1 MAAGAPTAGGLGQV
15 ARTLLRPELALVVLM
30 AVIIGMLIVPLPTF
44 LVDLLIAV
52 NLLVAIVIF
61 LSSFYVERIL
71 SFSTFPSVLLFTTLM
86 RLALS
91 VSTSRLILVDA
102 DAGHIVAAFGEFVV
116 ADNLVV
122 GFVIFA
128 IVTIVQF
135 IVITKGSERIGEVV
149 ARFSLDGMPGKQM
162 GIDADLRAESIDAAG
177 ARLRRREVEKESQL
191 YGSYDGAMKFVKG
204 DAIAGIVIVFVNLFG
219 GIAVGMLQ
227 HGMSFQQALSVFTL
241 LTIGDG
247 LVAQIPA
254 LLICI
259 SAGFIVTRVGG
270 DEGNLGSSIIKELF
284 SSQKVLFIAGTLVLL
299 MGLLPGFP
307 LPVFFVLAAGLFALA
322 AWRLRAEGAES
333 QRSGNG
339 NGNGNGQ
346 AIGHSG
352 KPDAAGG
359 QGQLAHDGKQVN
371 ETVPLLL
378 LVPPAHHAKWQAAGL
393 ERQLRAEL
401 HLRAGMQLPPML
413 LRKHEAGAHR
423 IMVMINEIP
432 AASTEIVLDH
442 VRVLADSDELAMLD
456 GAIALPGNDGA
467 PTRCWMPASMQD
479 QLQAMGMGTRSD
491 EEELHQLVHD
501 ALMRNIGELF
511 GIQETKYL
519 LDETEKRFP
528 ELLKEVHR
536 HIPVQRVAE
545 VLQRLQREGVSI
557 RNMKIILE
565 TLAQWGQREK
575 DVILLVEHVRTG
587 LARYISSQHARND
600 RVAAVL
606 LAPDTENLVRSGIR
620 QSQGAAFL
628 NLDPAQA
635 EQLLDRLV
643 IVMEPLLASRPE
655 AVLLVAP
662 DVRRFV
668 KRFVENKLPG
678 LAVLSFSEIS
688 DAISL
693 DVVKSL

>member
-1 MAAGAPTAGGLGQV
+1 MNSIATQQNAIGQL

-30 AVIIGMLIVPLPTF
+30 AVVIGMLIVPLPTF
-44 LVDLLIAV
+44 LVDLLIGL
-52 NLLVAIVIF
+52 NLLIAILIF

-71 SFSTFPSVLLFTTLM
+71 NFSTFPSVLLFTTIM

-102 DAGHIVAAFGEFVV
+102 DAGHIVSAFGEFVV

-128 IVTIVQF
+128 IVTVVQF

-162 GIDADLRAESIDAAG
+162 GIDADLRAESINAEG
-177 ARLRRREVEKESQL
+177 AQKRRREVEKESQL

-227 HGMSFQQALSVFTL
+227 HGMAFSEALQVFTL

-259 SAGFIVTRVGG
+259 SAGFVVTRVGG
-270 DEGNLGSSIIKELF
+270 EEGNLGASIIDELF
-284 SSQKVLFIAGTLVLL
+284 SSQKVLVIAGILVLL

-307 LPVFFVLAAGLFALA
+307 MLVFFSLGAAVLMLA
-322 AWRLRAEGAES
+322 AWRS
-333 QRSGNG
+333 RS
-339 NGNGNGQ
+339 
-346 AIGHSG
+346 AA
-352 KPDAAGG
+352 PDAG
-359 QGQLAHDGKQVN
+359 QDVANGRSSQVASGDTDTRALGHEGTQVN

-378 LVPPAHHAKWQAAGL
+378 LLPPAHLQQWTAAGVQ
-393 ERQLRAEL
+393 EQLRDDL
-401 HLRAGMQLPPML
+401 HLRVGMRLPYMVV
-413 LRKHEAGAHR
+413 RAHETGTHR
-423 IMVMINEIP
+423 VSVLINEIP
-432 AASTEIVLDH
+432 AVTGEVVLDH
-442 VRVLADSDELAMLD
+442 VRVLADSDELAMLGQGIVLEGPSGQAD
-456 GAIALPGNDGA
+456 QRWLPSG
-467 PTRCWMPASMQD
+467 TRP
-479 QLQAMGMGTRSD
+479 QLEAMGLPMRSD
-491 EEELHQLVHD
+491 RQELNVLVHD

-511 GIQETKYL
+511 GVQETKHL
-519 LDETEKRFP
+519 LDETEKRYP

-536 HIPVQRVAE
+536 HVPVQRVAE

-565 TLAQWGQREK
+565 VLAQWGQREK
-575 DVILLVEHVRTG
+575 DVILLVEHVRGG
-587 LARYISSQHARND
+587 LARYISSQHARGD
-600 RVAAVL
+600 RIAAVL
-606 LAPDTENLVRSGIR
+606 FAPDTEDTVRAGIR

-628 NLDPAQA
+628 NLDPATA
-635 EQLLDRLV
+635 DQLLDRIALAF
-643 IVMEPLLASRPE
+643 EPLLATRPD
-655 AVLLVAP
+655 VLLLVAP
-662 DVRRFV
+662 DIRRFV
-668 KRFVENKLPG
+668 KRFIENRLPN

-688 DAISL
+688 DTVNI
-693 DVVKSL
+693 DVVRSL

>member
-1 MAAGAPTAGGLGQV
+1 MATMSKPAHDLGQV

-44 LVDLLIAV
+44 LVDLLIGV
-52 NLLVAIVIF
+52 NLLIAIVIF

-71 SFSTFPSVLLFTTLM
+71 NFSTFPSVLLFTTLM

-102 DAGHIVAAFGEFVV
+102 DAGHIVSAFGEFVV

-177 ARLRRREVEKESQL
+177 AKLRRREVEKESQL

-204 DAIAGIVIVFVNLFG
+204 DAIAGVVIVFVNLFG

-227 HGMSFQQALSVFTL
+227 HGMSFQEATRVFTL

-259 SAGFIVTRVGG
+259 SAGFVVTRVGG

-284 SSQKVLFIAGTLVLL
+284 SSQKVLFITGLL
-299 MGLLPGFP
+299 LLLLGLLPGFP
-307 LPVFFVLAAGLFALA
+307 LLIFVTLAAALFALA
-322 AWRLRAEGAES
+322 AWRVRADDASS
-333 QRSGNG
+333 QQATDSAGR
-339 NGNGNGQ
+339 
-346 AIGHSG
+346 AIGHDG
-352 KPDAAGG
+352 KPLPPGPA
-359 QGQLAHDGKQVN
+359 GQLANESKQVN

-378 LVPPAHHAKWQAAGL
+378 LLPPAHYAKWRNAGL
-393 ERQLRAEL
+393 ERQLREDL
-401 HLRAGMQLPPML
+401 HLRMGMQLPYML
-413 LRKHEAGAHR
+413 MREHDDGNHR
-423 IMVMINEIP
+423 VVVMINEIT
-432 AASTEIVLDH
+432 AASADIVLDH
-442 VRVLADSDELAMLD
+442 VRVLADTDELAMLD
-456 GAIALPGNDGA
+456 SAIELPGVDGG
-467 PTRCWMPASMQD
+467 PSRYWMPATMQD
-479 QLQAMGMGTRSD
+479 QLHAMGMGTRND
-491 EEELHQLVHD
+491 QQELQQLVHES
-501 ALMRNIGELF
+501 LMRNIGELF
-511 GIQETKYL
+511 GIQETKHL
-519 LDETEKRFP
+519 LDDTEKRFP

-536 HIPVQRVAE
+536 HIPVQRVSE

-575 DVILLVEHVRTG
+575 DVILLVEHVRGG
-587 LARYISSQHARND
+587 LARYISSQHARNG
-600 RVAAVL
+600 RIAAVL
-606 LAPDTENLVRSGIR
+606 LAPETEQLVRSGIR

-628 NLDPAQA
+628 NLDPVQS
-635 EQLLDRLV
+635 EQLLDRIA
-643 IVMEPLLASRPE
+643 IVFEPLLSSRPE
-655 AVLLVAP
+655 ALLLVAP

-668 KRFVENKLPG
+668 KRFIETRLPG

-688 DAISL
+688 DAVSL
-693 DVVKSL
+693 DVVRSL

>member
-1 MAAGAPTAGGLGQV
+1 MATMSKPAHDLGQV

-44 LVDLLIAV
+44 LVDLLIGV
-52 NLLVAIVIF
+52 NLLIAIVIF

-71 SFSTFPSVLLFTTLM
+71 NFSTFPSVLLFTTLM

-102 DAGHIVAAFGEFVV
+102 DAGHIVSAFGEFVV

-177 ARLRRREVEKESQL
+177 AKLRRREVEKESQL

-227 HGMSFQQALSVFTL
+227 HGMSFQEATRVFTL

-259 SAGFIVTRVGG
+259 SAGFVVTRVGG

-284 SSQKVLFIAGTLVLL
+284 SSQKVLFITGLL
-299 MGLLPGFP
+299 LLLLGLLPGFP
-307 LPVFFVLAAGLFALA
+307 LLIFVTPAAALFALA
-322 AWRLRAEGAES
+322 AWRVRADDASS
-333 QRSGNG
+333 QQATDSAGR
-339 NGNGNGQ
+339 
-346 AIGHSG
+346 AIGHDG
-352 KPDAAGG
+352 KPLPPGPA
-359 QGQLAHDGKQVN
+359 GQLANESKQVN

-378 LVPPAHHAKWQAAGL
+378 LLPPAHYAKWRNAGL
-393 ERQLRAEL
+393 ERQLREDL
-401 HLRAGMQLPPML
+401 HLRMGMQLPYML
-413 LRKHEAGAHR
+413 MREHDDGSHR
-423 IMVMINEIP
+423 VVVMINEIT
-432 AASTEIVLDH
+432 AASADIVLDH
-442 VRVLADSDELAMLD
+442 VRVLADTDELAMLD
-456 GAIALPGNDGA
+456 SAIELPGVDGG
-467 PTRCWMPASMQD
+467 PSRYWMPATMQD
-479 QLQAMGMGTRSD
+479 QLHAMGMGTRND
-491 EEELHQLVHD
+491 QQELQQLVHES
-501 ALMRNIGELF
+501 LMRNIGELF
-511 GIQETKYL
+511 GIQETKHL
-519 LDETEKRFP
+519 LDDTEKRFP

-536 HIPVQRVAE
+536 HIPVQRVSE

-575 DVILLVEHVRTG
+575 DVILLVEHVRGG
-587 LARYISSQHARND
+587 LARYISSQHARNG
-600 RVAAVL
+600 RIAAVL
-606 LAPDTENLVRSGIR
+606 LAPETEQLVRSGIR

-628 NLDPAQA
+628 NLDPVQS
-635 EQLLDRLV
+635 EQLLDRIA
-643 IVMEPLLASRPE
+643 IVFEPLLASRPE
-655 AVLLVAP
+655 ALLLVAP

-668 KRFVENKLPG
+668 KRFIETRLPG

-688 DAISL
+688 DAVSL
-693 DVVKSL
+693 DVVRSL

>member
-1 MAAGAPTAGGLGQV
+1 MAALTHPAQQLGQV

-44 LVDLLIAV
+44 LVDLLIGV
-52 NLLVAIVIF
+52 NLLIAILIF

-71 SFSTFPSVLLFTTLM
+71 NFSTFPSVLLFTTLM

-102 DAGHIVAAFGEFVV
+102 DAGHIVSAFGEFVV

-177 ARLRRREVEKESQL
+177 AKLRRREVEKESQL

-227 HGMSFQQALSVFTL
+227 HGMSFHEATRVFTL

-259 SAGFIVTRVGG
+259 SAGFVVTRVGG
-270 DEGNLGSSIIKELF
+270 EEGNLGSSIIKELF
-284 SSQKVLFIAGTLVLL
+284 SSQKVLFITGTLLL
-299 MGLLPGFP
+299 LLGLLPGFP
-307 LPVFFVLAAGLFALA
+307 LPVFLTLAAAVFALA
-322 AWRLRAEGAES
+322 AWRVRADDA
-333 QRSGNG
+333 
-339 NGNGNGQ
+339 Q
-346 AIGHSG
+346 APHTPGSAPRAVG
-352 KPDAAGG
+352 
-359 QGQLAHDGKQVN
+359 HDGLPLPPGVAGHLANESRQVN

-378 LVPPAHHAKWQAAGL
+378 LLPPAHFAKWRSAGI
-393 ERQLRAEL
+393 EQRLREDL
-401 HLRAGMQLPPML
+401 HLRLGMQLPYML
-413 LRKHEAGAHR
+413 MREHNDGAHR
-423 IMVMINEIP
+423 VVVMINEIT
-432 AASTEIVLDH
+432 ATSGDIVLDH
-442 VRVLADSDELAMLD
+442 IRVLADTDELAMLD
-456 GAIALPGNDGA
+456 SAIELPGLNGA
-467 PTRCWMPASMQD
+467 PSRCWMPAAMQE
-479 QLQAMGMGTRSD
+479 QLHAMGMATRSD
-491 EEELHQLVHD
+491 QEELQQMVHD

-511 GIQETKYL
+511 GIQETKHL
-519 LDETEKRFP
+519 LDDTEKRFP

-557 RNMKIILE
+557 RNMKVILE

-575 DVILLVEHVRTG
+575 DVILLVEHVRGG
-587 LARYISSQHARND
+587 LARYISAQHARQG
-600 RVAAVL
+600 RIAAVL
-606 LAPDTENLVRSGIR
+606 LAPDVEQLVRSGIR

-628 NLDPAQA
+628 NLDPAQS
-635 EQLLDRLV
+635 EQLMDRIV
-643 IVMEPLLASRPE
+643 IVFEPLLASRPE

-662 DVRRFV
+662 DIRRFV
-668 KRFVENKLPG
+668 KRFVETRLPG
-678 LAVLSFSEIS
+678 LAVLSFSEVS
-688 DAISL
+688 DAVSL
-693 DVVKSL
+693 DVVRSL

>member
-1 MAAGAPTAGGLGQV
+1 MTRGAAAATGNIGQV

-44 LVDLLIAV
+44 LVDLLIAL
-52 NLLVAIVIF
+52 NLLIAIVIF

-71 SFSTFPSVLLFTTLM
+71 NFSTFPSVLLFTTLM

-102 DAGHIVAAFGEFVV
+102 DAGHIVSAFGEFVV

-149 ARFSLDGMPGKQM
+149 ARFSLDGMPSKQM
-162 GIDADLRAESIDAAG
+162 GIDADLRAESINAAT
-177 ARLRRREVEKESQL
+177 AQKRRREVEKESQL

-219 GIAVGMLQ
+219 GIAVGILQ
-227 HGMSFQQALSVFTL
+227 HGMAFSEALRVFTL

-247 LVAQIPA
+247 IVAQIPA

-259 SAGFIVTRVGG
+259 SAGFVVTRVGG
-270 DEGNLGSSIIKELF
+270 EEGNLGASIITELF
-284 SSQKVLFIAGTLVLL
+284 TSQKVLVIAGGLLL
-299 MGLLPGFP
+299 MVGLLPGFP
-307 LPVFFVLAAGLFALA
+307 LLVLAILSAALFGLA
-322 AWRLRAEGAES
+322 AWRARQPVRDEAGDDGS
-333 QRSGNG
+333 SGSMDVPGSSNAG
-339 NGNGNGQ
+339 
-346 AIGHSG
+346 
-352 KPDAAGG
+352 DAAGRE
-359 QGQLAHDGKQVN
+359 GKQVN

-378 LVPPAHHAKWQAAGL
+378 LLPSAHL
-393 ERQLRAEL
+393 ERWRNGVLERELKETL
-401 HLRAGMQLPPML
+401 HLRAGMSLPY
-413 LRKHEAGAHR
+413 
-423 IMVMINEIP
+423 MVMREHDAGEHRVTVLINEIV
-432 AASTEIVLDH
+432 AASTDIPLDH
-442 VRVLADSDELAMLD
+442 VRVLADSDELAALGQGLQLPAAR
-456 GAIALPGNDGA
+456 GATHHWLPV
-467 PTRCWMPASMQD
+467 SMQA
-479 QLQAMGMGTRSD
+479 QVHAMGMATRAD
-491 EEELHQLVHD
+491 REELHLLVHE

-511 GIQETKYL
+511 GIQETKHL

-536 HIPVQRVAE
+536 HSPVQRVAE

-575 DVILLVEHVRTG
+575 DVILLVEHVRAG
-587 LARYISSQHARND
+587 LARYISSQHARGE
-600 RVAAVL
+600 RIAAVL
-606 LAPDTENLVRSGIR
+606 LAPETEELVRSGIR

-628 NLDPAQA
+628 NLDPGKAD
-635 EQLLDRLV
+635 QLLDRLALTF
-643 IVMEPLLASRPE
+643 EPLLAHRPE
-655 AVLLVAP
+655 TVLLVAP

-668 KRFVENKLPG
+668 KRFIENRLPT
-678 LAVLSFSEIS
+678 LSVLSFSEIS
-688 DAISL
+688 DAVSL
-693 DVVKSL
+693 DVVRSL

>member
-1 MAAGAPTAGGLGQV
+1 MMRTTALRESTATGL

-30 AVIIGMLIVPLPTF
+30 TAIIGMLIVPLPTF
-44 LVDLLIAV
+44 LVDTLIGLNLLIAI
-52 NLLVAIVIF
+52 LIF

-102 DAGHIVAAFGEFVV
+102 DAGHIVSAFGEFVV

-177 ARLRRREVEKESQL
+177 AQKRRREVEKESQL

-219 GIAVGMLQ
+219 GIAVGVLQ
-227 HGMSFQQALSVFTL
+227 HGMAFSEALQVFTL

-259 SAGFIVTRVGG
+259 SAGFVVTRVGG
-270 DEGNLGSSIIKELF
+270 EERNLGASIIDELF
-284 SSQKVLFIAGTLVLL
+284 SSQRTLVIAGLLVFLL
-299 MGLLPGFP
+299 GVLPGFP
-307 LPVFFVLAAGLFALA
+307 MLVFALLGTALLALA
-322 AWRLRAEGAES
+322 AWRMRQAAATTGESAGAPGTARALTHAG
-333 QRSGNG
+333 G
-339 NGNGNGQ
+339 
-346 AIGHSG
+346 
-352 KPDAAGG
+352 AAGAG
-359 QGQLAHDGKQVN
+359 GTAATAPN

-378 LVPPAHHAKWQAAGL
+378 LVPAAHHRHWSDGHL
-393 ERQLRAEL
+393 EAELRETL
-401 HLRAGMQLPPML
+401 HLRAGMQLPPMVM
-413 LRKHEAGAHR
+413 RPHDAEGYR
-423 IMVMINEIP
+423 VTVMINEIV
-432 AASTEIVLDH
+432 ATHADIVLDH
-442 VRVLADSDELAMLD
+442 VRVMADSDELRML
-456 GAIALPGNDGA
+456 GEGLQLPARSG
-467 PTRCWMPASMQD
+467 PPQLWLPQERVD
-479 QLQAMGMGTRSD
+479 QLHAMGIATRSAH
-491 EEELHQLVHD
+491 EEVVQLVHD

-511 GIQETKYL
+511 GIQETKHL
-519 LDETEKRFP
+519 LDDVEKRFP

-545 VLQRLQREGVSI
+545 VLQRLQREAVSI
-557 RNMKIILE
+557 RNMKVILE

-575 DVILLVEHVRTG
+575 DVILLVEHVRAG
-587 LARYISSQHARND
+587 LARYLSAQHARED
-600 RVAAVL
+600 RITAVL
-606 LAPDTENLVRSGIR
+606 LAPETEETVRAGIR

-628 NLDPAQA
+628 NLDPAVA
-635 EQLLDRLV
+635 DQLLDRIV
-643 IVMEPLLASRPE
+643 IAFEPLLASRPH
-655 AVLLVAP
+655 AVLLVSP
-662 DVRRFV
+662 DVRRFM
-668 KRFVENKLPG
+668 KRFTETRLPS
-678 LAVLSFSEIS
+678 LAVLSFAEIS
-688 DAISL
+688 DAVSI

>member
-1 MAAGAPTAGGLGQV
+1 MGAVPVSRRTGLIQAV
-15 ARTLLRPELALVVLM
+15 RTVLRPELALVVLM
-30 AVIIGMLIVPLPTF
+30 AVVIGMLIVPLPTM
-44 LVDLLIAV
+44 LVDMLIALNLLIAI
-52 NLLVAIVIF
+52 LIF

-71 SFSTFPSVLLFTTLM
+71 NFSTFPSVLLFTTIM

-102 DAGHIVAAFGEFVV
+102 DAGHIISAFGDFVV

-128 IVTIVQF
+128 IVTVVQF

-162 GIDADLRAESIDAAG
+162 GIDADLRAEAITAAG
-177 ARLRRREVEKESQL
+177 AQKRRQEVERESQL

-227 HGMSFQQALSVFTL
+227 HGMAFQEALQVFTL

-259 SAGFIVTRVGG
+259 SAGFVVTRVGG
-270 DEGNLGSSIIKELF
+270 DQGNLGASIIGELF
-284 SSQKVLFIAGTLVLL
+284 STPKVLVIGGVLLLL
-299 MGLLPGFP
+299 MGMVPGFP
-307 LPVFFVLAAGLFALA
+307 LIVFATLAVAVLALAFWHGKKARRAQAEAATEAGSGGSDPATGGKALT
-322 AWRLRAEGAES
+322 
-333 QRSGNG
+333 
-339 NGNGNGQ
+339 
-346 AIGHSG
+346 
-352 KPDAAGG
+352 
-359 QGQLAHDGKQVN
+359 HDGRQVN

-378 LVPPAHHAKWQAAGL
+378 LVPPEHHRRWTD
-393 ERQLRAEL
+393 ERVELRLRDDL
-401 HLRAGMQLPPML
+401 HLRIGMRLPYLVM
-413 LRKHEAGAHR
+413 REHEAGPHR
-423 IMVMINEIP
+423 VHVLINEVP
-432 AASTEIVLDH
+432 AVTGDIVLDH
-442 VRVLADSDELAMLD
+442 VRVLADSDELATL
-456 GAIALPGNDGA
+456 GQGIEVANRQGLTQRWLPQA
-467 PTRCWMPASMQD
+467 AQP
-479 QLQAMGMGTRSD
+479 QLAAMGLGIRTD
-491 EEELHQLVHD
+491 HQELQLLVED

-511 GIQETKYL
+511 GIQETKHL
-519 LDETEKRFP
+519 LDDMEKRFP

-536 HIPVQRVAE
+536 HVSVQRVAE

-575 DVILLVEHVRTG
+575 DVILLVEHVRGG
-587 LARYISSQHARND
+587 LARYISSQYAHD
-600 RVAAVL
+600 DMIAAVL
-606 LAPDTENLVRSGIR
+606 FTPESEELVRAGIR

-628 NLDPAQA
+628 NLDPATA
-635 EQLLDRLV
+635 DQLMDRIRLGV
-643 IVMEPLLASRPE
+643 EPLLQTRP
-655 AVLLVAP
+655 ALVLLVAP
-662 DVRRFV
+662 DIRRFV
-668 KRFVENKLPG
+668 KRFIENRLPS
-678 LAVLSFSEIS
+678 LAVLSFSEVS
-688 DAISL
+688 DAVNI

>member
-1 MAAGAPTAGGLGQV
+1 MATMTKPAHNLGQV

-44 LVDLLIAV
+44 LVDLLIGV
-52 NLLVAIVIF
+52 NLLIAIVIF

-71 SFSTFPSVLLFTTLM
+71 NFSTFPSVLLFTTLM

-102 DAGHIVAAFGEFVV
+102 DAGHIVSAFGEFVV

-177 ARLRRREVEKESQL
+177 AKLRRREVEKESQL

-227 HGMSFQQALSVFTL
+227 HGMSFQEATRVFTL

-259 SAGFIVTRVGG
+259 SAGFVVTRVGG

-284 SSQKVLFIAGTLVLL
+284 SSQKVLFITGVLL
-299 MGLLPGFP
+299 LLLGLLPGFP
-307 LPVFFVLAAGLFALA
+307 LPIFLVLAAGLFALA
-322 AWRLRAEGAES
+322 AWRMRVDEATS
-333 QRSGNG
+333 QPATDS
-339 NGNGNGQ
+339 
-346 AIGHSG
+346 
-352 KPDAAGG
+352 AGRVIS
-359 QGQLAHDGKQVN
+359 HDGKPLPPGAPAQLANESRQVN

-378 LVPPAHHAKWQAAGL
+378 LLPPAHCAKWRSAGL
-393 ERQLRAEL
+393 ERQLREDL
-401 HLRAGMQLPPML
+401 HLRVGMQLPYML
-413 LRKHEAGAHR
+413 MREHADGSHR
-423 IMVMINEIP
+423 VVVMINEIT
-432 AASTEIVLDH
+432 AASADIVLDH
-442 VRVLADSDELAMLD
+442 VRVLADTDELAMLD
-456 GAIALPGNDGA
+456 SAIELPGINAA
-467 PTRCWMPASMQD
+467 PPRYWMPAAMQD
-479 QLQAMGMGTRSD
+479 QLHAMGMGTRSD
-491 EEELHQLVHD
+491 QQELQQLVHE

-511 GIQETKYL
+511 GIQETKHL
-519 LDETEKRFP
+519 LDDTEKRFP

-536 HIPVQRVAE
+536 HIPVQRVSE

-575 DVILLVEHVRTG
+575 DVILLVEHVRGG

-600 RVAAVL
+600 RIAAVL
-606 LAPDTENLVRSGIR
+606 LAPDTEQLVRSGIR

-628 NLDPAQA
+628 NLDPAQS
-635 EQLLDRLV
+635 EQLLDRIV
-643 IVMEPLLASRPE
+643 IVFEPLLASRPE

-668 KRFVENKLPG
+668 KRFVETRLPG
-678 LAVLSFSEIS
+678 LAVLSFSEVS
-688 DAISL
+688 DAVSL
-693 DVVKSL
+693 DVVRSL

>member
-1 MAAGAPTAGGLGQV
+1 MMNAAASRSSNIGQM

-44 LVDLLIAV
+44 LVDLLIAL
-52 NLLVAIVIF
+52 NLLIAIVIF

-71 SFSTFPSVLLFTTLM
+71 NFSTFPSVLLFTTLM

-102 DAGHIVAAFGEFVV
+102 DAGHIVSAFGEFVV

-162 GIDADLRAESIDAAG
+162 GIDADLRAESINAAT
-177 ARLRRREVEKESQL
+177 AQKRRREVEKESQL

-227 HGMSFQQALSVFTL
+227 HGMAFSEALRVFTL

-259 SAGFIVTRVGG
+259 SAGFVVTRVGG
-270 DEGNLGSSIIKELF
+270 EEGNLGASVITELF
-284 SSQKVLFIAGTLVLL
+284 TSQKVLVIAGGLLL
-299 MGLLPGFP
+299 MVGLLPGFP
-307 LPVFFVLAAGLFALA
+307 LLVFAILSATLLGLA
-322 AWRLRAEGAES
+322 AWRARRPVSDETGEDASVGPVDAP
-333 QRSGNG
+333 GG
-339 NGNGNGQ
+339 GTAAG
-346 AIGHSG
+346 
-352 KPDAAGG
+352 AAGG
-359 QGQLAHDGKQVN
+359 EGRQIN

-378 LVPPAHHAKWQAAGL
+378 LLPPAHHERWRAGNL
-393 ERQLRAEL
+393 EKELKEAL
-401 HLRAGMQLPPML
+401 HLRAGMRLPYMVM
-413 LRKHEAGAHR
+413 REHSAGEHR
-423 IMVMINEIP
+423 VTVMINEIV
-432 AASTEIVLDH
+432 AASTDIPLDH
-442 VRVLADSDELAMLD
+442 VRVLADGDELAALGQGLQLPAAR
-456 GAIALPGNDGA
+456 GAMHHWLPA
-467 PTRCWMPASMQD
+467 PMQA
-479 QLQAMGMGTRSD
+479 QVHAMGMATRGD
-491 EEELHQLVHD
+491 REELYLLVHE

-511 GIQETKYL
+511 GIQETKHL
-519 LDETEKRFP
+519 LDETETRFP

-536 HIPVQRVAE
+536 HSPVQRVAE

-575 DVILLVEHVRTG
+575 DVILLVEHVRAG
-587 LARYISSQHARND
+587 LARYISSQHARDD
-600 RVAAVL
+600 RIAAVL
-606 LAPDTENLVRSGIR
+606 LAPDTEELVRSGIR

-628 NLDPAQA
+628 NLDPARA
-635 EQLLDRLV
+635 DELLDRLALV
-643 IVMEPLLASRPE
+643 FEPLLVHRPE
-655 AVLLVAP
+655 TVLLVAP

-668 KRFVENKLPG
+668 KRFIENRLPM

-688 DAISL
+688 DAVSL
-693 DVVKSL
+693 DVVRSL

>member
-1 MAAGAPTAGGLGQV
+1 MSTLLSRMNASGAIGGWS
-15 ARTLLRPELALVVLM
+15 RTLLRPELALVVLM
-30 AVIIGMLIVPLPTF
+30 AVVIGMLIVPLPTF
-44 LVDLLIAV
+44 LVDLLIGL
-52 NLLVAIVIF
+52 NLLIAILIF

-71 SFSTFPSVLLFTTLM
+71 NFSTFPSVLLFTTIM

-102 DAGHIVAAFGEFVV
+102 DAGHIVSAFGEFVV

-177 ARLRRREVEKESQL
+177 AQKRRREVERESQL

-227 HGMSFQQALSVFTL
+227 HDMAFSQALQVFTL

-259 SAGFIVTRVGG
+259 SAGFVVTRVGG
-270 DEGNLGSSIIKELF
+270 DEGNLGASIIEELF
-284 SSQKVLFIAGTLVLL
+284 SSQKVLLIAGVLVLML
-299 MGLLPGFP
+299 GLLPGFP
-307 LPVFFVLAAGLFALA
+307 LVVFALLSAALLGLA
-322 AWRLRAEGAES
+322 AWRWRRDADAAAIGAAPSPGMPAEGKA
-333 QRSGNG
+333 
-339 NGNGNGQ
+339 
-346 AIGHSG
+346 
-352 KPDAAGG
+352 G
-359 QGQLAHDGKQVN
+359 QGAQKRSDGRTVN

-378 LVPPAHHAKWQAAGL
+378 LVPPEHCRRWSSDGL
-393 ERQLRAEL
+393 EQEIREAL
-401 HLRAGMQLPPML
+401 HLSAGMQVPFIAM
-413 LRKHEAGAHR
+413 REHTDAVHQVT
-423 IMVMINEIP
+423 IMINEI
-432 AASTEIVLDH
+432 AAATGDIVLDH
-442 VRVLADSDELAMLD
+442 VRVLAESDELAIL
-456 GAIALPGNDGA
+456 GQGVQLPARHGMSQQWLPRA
-467 PTRCWMPASMQD
+467 AVP
-479 QLQAMGMGTRSD
+479 QLHAMGLPCRSD
-491 EEELHQLVHD
+491 REEMQRIVHE

-511 GIQETKYL
+511 GIQETKHL
-519 LDETEKRFP
+519 LDDIEKRFP

-536 HIPVQRVAE
+536 HVPIQRVAE

-557 RNMKIILE
+557 RNLKMILE

-575 DVILLVEHVRTG
+575 DVILLVEHVRG
-587 LARYISSQHARND
+587 ALARYISWQHARDD
-600 RVAAVL
+600 RIGVVL
-606 LAPDTENLVRSGIR
+606 MAPETEEVVRAGIR

-628 NLDPAQA
+628 NLDPATA
-635 EQLLDRLV
+635 ERLLDR
-643 IVMEPLLASRPE
+643 IAITFDDIAPTRPDV
-655 AVLLVAP
+655 VLLVAP
-662 DVRRFV
+662 DIRRFV
-668 KRFVENKLPG
+668 KRFIESRLPAVVV
-678 LAVLSFSEIS
+678 LAFSEIS
-688 DAISL
+688 DAVQI

>member
-1 MAAGAPTAGGLGQV
+1 MATMSKPAHDLGQV

-44 LVDLLIAV
+44 LVDLLIGV
-52 NLLVAIVIF
+52 NLLIAIVIF

-71 SFSTFPSVLLFTTLM
+71 NFSTFPSVLLFTTLM

-102 DAGHIVAAFGEFVV
+102 DAGHIVSAFGEFVV

-177 ARLRRREVEKESQL
+177 AKLRRREVEKESQL

-227 HGMSFQQALSVFTL
+227 HGMSFQEATRVFTL

-259 SAGFIVTRVGG
+259 SAGFVVTRVGG

-284 SSQKVLFIAGTLVLL
+284 SSQKVLFITGLL
-299 MGLLPGFP
+299 LLLLGLLPGFP
-307 LPVFFVLAAGLFALA
+307 LLIFVTLAAALFALA
-322 AWRLRAEGAES
+322 AWRVRADDASS
-333 QRSGNG
+333 QQATDSAGR
-339 NGNGNGQ
+339 
-346 AIGHSG
+346 AIGHDG
-352 KPDAAGG
+352 KPLPPGPA
-359 QGQLAHDGKQVN
+359 GQLANESKQVN

-378 LVPPAHHAKWQAAGL
+378 LLPPAHYAKWRNAGL
-393 ERQLRAEL
+393 ERQLREDL
-401 HLRAGMQLPPML
+401 HLRMGMQLPYML
-413 LRKHEAGAHR
+413 MREHDDGNHR
-423 IMVMINEIP
+423 VVVMINEIT
-432 AASTEIVLDH
+432 AASADIVLDH
-442 VRVLADSDELAMLD
+442 VRVLADTDELAMLD
-456 GAIALPGNDGA
+456 SAIELPGVDGG
-467 PTRCWMPASMQD
+467 PSRYWMPATMQD
-479 QLQAMGMGTRSD
+479 QLHAMGMGTRND
-491 EEELHQLVHD
+491 QQELQQLVHES
-501 ALMRNIGELF
+501 LMRNIGELF
-511 GIQETKYL
+511 GIQETKHL
-519 LDETEKRFP
+519 LDDTEKRFP

-536 HIPVQRVAE
+536 HIPVQRVSE

-575 DVILLVEHVRTG
+575 DVILLVEHVRGG
-587 LARYISSQHARND
+587 LARYISSQHARNG
-600 RVAAVL
+600 RIAAVL
-606 LAPDTENLVRSGIR
+606 LAPETEQLVRSGIR

-628 NLDPAQA
+628 NLDPVQS
-635 EQLLDRLV
+635 EQLLDRIA
-643 IVMEPLLASRPE
+643 IVFEPLLASRPE
-655 AVLLVAP
+655 ALLLVAP

-668 KRFVENKLPG
+668 KRFIETRLPG

-688 DAISL
+688 DAVSL
-693 DVVKSL
+693 DVVRSL

>member
-1 MAAGAPTAGGLGQV
+1 MAASAPTAGGLRQV

-52 NLLVAIVIF
+52 NLLIAIVIF

-71 SFSTFPSVLLFTTLM
+71 NFSTFPSVLLFTTLM

-177 ARLRRREVEKESQL
+177 AKLRRREVEKESQL

-227 HGMSFQQALSVFTL
+227 HGMGFQQALSVFTL

-299 MGLLPGFP
+299 LGLLPGFP

-322 AWRLRAEGAES
+322 AWRLRADGAES
-333 QRSGNG
+333 QRSGSG
-339 NGNGNGQ
+339 SGVGQ
-346 AIGHSG
+346 AIGQSG
-352 KPDAAGG
+352 KPDVPGG
-359 QGQLAHDGKQVN
+359 QGQLTHNGKQVN

-423 IMVMINEIP
+423 VMVMINEIP
-432 AASTEIVLDH
+432 AASMEIVLDH

-467 PTRCWMPASMQD
+467 STRCWMPASMQD

-600 RVAAVL
+600 RIAAVL
-606 LAPDTENLVRSGIR
+606 LAPDTEHLVRSGIR